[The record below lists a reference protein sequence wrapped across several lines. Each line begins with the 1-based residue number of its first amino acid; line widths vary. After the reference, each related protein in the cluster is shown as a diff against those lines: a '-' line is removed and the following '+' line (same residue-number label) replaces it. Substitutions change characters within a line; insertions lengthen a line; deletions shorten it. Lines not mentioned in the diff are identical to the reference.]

1 MVTVDSETLFNAAAA
16 LVATIAVLVFVL
28 NVDLGH
34 SPVSEVAVVVLFLAG
49 VFALTQRTDDD
60 QQVLLGYG
68 VIVTSVVAL
77 FFEVVSTFGVGDAG
91 TALGLLVLA
100 AVLFGLRSR
109 LDGTSR
115 FVTGRQA
122 LYVLVAVAVLTAGVL
137 AVDVTTGGPT
147 YDLRTA
153 DEVTAS
159 ANDDRRDEL
168 RVGSVAVTNPTPLP
182 ERVETPAYAVCAA
195 GNWSAYVPS
204 HEDPERPES
213 VHVNLNVDDGYDEHV
228 MGFGSKRY
236 PVTLYLDGS
245 DLGGESFP
253 VEVTASCPDAES
265 GSPYLAIYER
275 SDGDQFG
282 RPV

>member
-34 SPVSEVAVVVLFLAG
+34 SPASEIALVVLFLAG

-77 FFEVVSTFGVGDAG
+77 FLEAVSTFGVGDAG

-100 AVLFGLRSR
+100 AVLFGLRAR
-109 LDGTSR
+109 LDGRSR
-115 FVTGRQA
+115 FVTGRRA

-137 AVDVTTGGPT
+137 AVDVVTGGPT

-153 DEVTAS
+153 DEVTVS
-159 ANDDRRDEL
+159 DDRRSQL
-168 RVGSVAVTNPTPLP
+168 RVGSVEVTNPTPLP
-182 ERVETPAYAVCAA
+182 ERVETPEYAACAA
-195 GNWSAYVPS
+195 GNWSAYRPS

-213 VHVNLNVDDGYDEHV
+213 VRANLNVDDGYDEHV
-228 MGFGSKRY
+228 LGFGSKTY
-236 PVTLYLDGS
+236 PVTLYLDGA
-245 DLGGESFP
+245 DMGGESFP
-253 VEVTASCPDAES
+253 IERAASCPDDET
-265 GSPYLAIYER
+265 GSPYLAVYER
-275 SDGDQFG
+275 SDGRQFG
-282 RPV
+282 RPA